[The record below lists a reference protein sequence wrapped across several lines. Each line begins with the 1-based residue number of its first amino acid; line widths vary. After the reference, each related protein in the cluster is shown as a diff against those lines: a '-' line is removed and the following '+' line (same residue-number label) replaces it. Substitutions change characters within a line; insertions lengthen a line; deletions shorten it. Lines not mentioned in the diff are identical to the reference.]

1 MQLAMLQQ
9 CPLSLPS
16 LHGKVKSNTSGKR
29 IKKPVPIAL
38 REYSRVK

>member
-9 CPLSLPS
+9 CPLSPPPS
-16 LHGKVKSNTSGKR
+16 MVKVKSNTSGEL
-29 IKKPVPIAL
+29 IKQPIPIAL